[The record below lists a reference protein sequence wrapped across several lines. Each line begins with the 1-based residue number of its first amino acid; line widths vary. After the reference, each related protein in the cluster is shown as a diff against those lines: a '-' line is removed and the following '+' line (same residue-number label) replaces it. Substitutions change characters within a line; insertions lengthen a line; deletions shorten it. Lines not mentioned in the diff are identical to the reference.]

1 MSECRICKDN
11 GKPGVIIKWDDN
23 VKNQKTGK
31 LIPLEAD
38 GSTYHKHYDASPSDD
53 TTSTSKAIVAKPDTL
68 LFAESLLEI
77 ITDYIRLKTK
87 EQGEAAAKQQL
98 K

>member
-38 GSTYHKHYDASPSDD
+38 GSTHHKHYSDD
-53 TTSTSKAIVAKPDTL
+53 TTSTTKAIVAKPDTL
-68 LFAESLLEI
+68 LFAE
-77 ITDYIRLKTK
+77 
-87 EQGEAAAKQQL
+87 QL
-98 K
+98 MDVLAD